1 MLRCRLVAGPAVL
14 LFPGDVERLEGR
26 PAAELLPEAVV
37 ERKPFINLRSFCRF
51 FFPPGPEAGGV
62 SAFLGLEISFPT

>member
-14 LFPGDVERLEGR
+14 LFPGDVEWLEGR

-37 ERKPFINLRSFCRF
+37 ERKPFINLRSF
-51 FFPPGPEAGGV
+51 
-62 SAFLGLEISFPT
+62 